1 MAPILGIWA
10 SQISGHLFQPS
21 GAYDSIATVT
31 VGAGGSTSIDF
42 SSIPQTYTHLQ
53 LRYFARNNS
62 GFGEQ
67 GIRVFY
73 NNDTTVSNYY
83 AHRLQGDGSSA
94 GAWSDPQ
101 PAIGTIYGG
110 GSAYFSAGVIDILDY
125 ANTNKKKT
133 ARSLSG
139 TDANGSGYV
148 ALYSDLWNAS
158 SNAINQLTISQ
169 AGNTFQQYSQFAL
182 YGIKGN

>member
-1 MAPILGIWA
+1 MLNTLAGIIA
-10 SQISGHLFQPS
+10 SSG
-21 GAYDSIATVT
+21 GAAAVGDYQSIATVT
-31 VGAGGSTSIDF
+31 VGSGGSTSISF
-42 SSIPQTYTHLQ
+42 TSIPSTYKHLQ
-53 LRYFARNNS
+53 IRYFAKNNS
-62 GFGEQ
+62 SYGEQ

-73 NNDTTVSNYY
+73 NGDTTVSNYY

-110 GSAYFSAGVIDILDY
+110 GSAYFSGGIIDILDY
-125 ANTNKKKT
+125 TNTNKKKT

-158 SNAINQLTISQ
+158 TNAITDLTISQ
-169 AGNTFQQYSQFAL
+169 AGNTFAQYSSFAL
-182 YGIKGN
+182 YGVK